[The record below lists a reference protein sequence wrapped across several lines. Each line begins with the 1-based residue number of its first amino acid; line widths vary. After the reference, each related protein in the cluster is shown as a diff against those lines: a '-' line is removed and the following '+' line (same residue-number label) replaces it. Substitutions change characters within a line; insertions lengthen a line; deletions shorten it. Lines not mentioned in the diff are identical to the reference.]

1 MDIFNDPYI
10 LEALRPESVELRKA
24 YWKLEAAREVIKV
37 CDESPLL
44 NVQEVLGSKSYIP
57 SEIPVTKR
65 IRVGCFT
72 TDSKTDGSG
81 DAADSIKQPNIDNK
95 GNLKAPQAKIEKKK
109 PFLRRLSSPFRKL
122 RKSFLSTTKNA

>member
-1 MDIFNDPYI
+1 MDIFNDPDI

-24 YWKLEAAREVIKV
+24 YWKLEAAREIINV

-57 SEIPVTKR
+57 SEIPVTK
-65 IRVGCFT
+65 RVGCFT

-95 GNLKAPQAKIEKKK
+95 GNLKAPEAKIDKKK
-109 PFLRRLSSPFRKL
+109 SFLRRLSSPFRKL